1 MAEWRIYCLHLIV
14 NSIHSFNLDTTLQ
27 CSGKYDRERQTLP
40 VTLSLEMSSEEKN
53 TLVLR
58 HTHASQLKCN
68 SIFVSQN
75 LIVSELKSLSLECE
89 GTEDVWLNVSLLDSS
104 DLVVGT
110 IYRHSNTDLLS
121 FEQACTETLK
131 HLRSNQSY
139 VVMGDFNVDYNK
151 YNSVPKIQHYVNS
164 ITSLGS
170 EQLITISTRITSTLL
185 LIM

>member
-27 CSGKYDRERQTLP
+27 CCGNYDRERQTLLL
-40 VTLSLEMSSEEKN
+40 TLSLEVSSEEKN

-58 HTHASQLKCN
+58 HTHAGQLKCN

-75 LIVSELKSLSLECE
+75 LIVSELKSLSLDCE
-89 GTEDVWLNVSLLDSS
+89 VTEDVWLNVSLPDSS
-104 DLVVGT
+104 DVVVRK
-110 IYRHSNTDLLS
+110 IYRHSNTDLSS

-151 YNSVPKIQHYVNS
+151 YNSISKIQHYVNS
-164 ITSLGS
+164 ITNLSS
-170 EQLITISTRITSTLL
+170 EQ
-185 LIM
+185 

>member
-1 MAEWRIYCLHLIV
+1 
-14 NSIHSFNLDTTLQ
+14 
-27 CSGKYDRERQTLP
+27 
-40 VTLSLEMSSEEKN
+40 MSSGEKN

-58 HTHASQLKCN
+58 LPHAGQLKCN

-89 GTEDVWLNVSLLDSS
+89 GTEDVWLNVPLPHSS

-110 IYRHSNTDLLS
+110 IYRHSNTDLSS

-131 HLRSNQSY
+131 HLRSIQSY

-151 YNSVPKIQHYVNS
+151 YNSISKIQHYVNS
-164 ITSLGS
+164 ITNLGS
-170 EQLITISTRITSTLL
+170 EQLITISTRITSTHESIIDHIYVNRQQLTSRSAAIFCIL
-185 LIM
+185 KSLIIYQHFYI